1 MSSRDN
7 SEAGFGNMRRVQR
20 LGKILALAASLAAA
34 MSVRAEAL
42 QFEYVTSFGTQ
53 GSAEGQFEHVE
64 DFAFTKAGQ
73 LLVTDAAH
81 AWVQAF
87 DPKTGAFLT
96 RFGGKGETESNL
108 EKPEGIAVDGDGN
121 VFVAD
126 YTTGFIVKYDAGFK
140 HVLTFSG
147 YGPGK
152 GQNMKSE
159 FMEFLGDRLYM
170 ADAGN
175 HRVDVF
181 DVSGRFLFDLGG
193 AGLEAGQLNSPE
205 AAKIGKDGNVYV
217 ADLRNDR
224 VQVFDLEGRFLR
236 QWGRTGNG
244 DGEFKSPSGLAVDRD
259 GNVYVAEIGNDRV
272 QVFDMHG
279 TFLGK
284 WGRKGSGQ
292 GEFGNPHGVAVDKAS
307 GLIYVADTANHRVQ
321 VFRAQ
326 SATQ

>member
-1 MSSRDN
+1 M
-7 SEAGFGNMRRVQR
+7 
-20 LGKILALAASLAAA
+20 AASLIASLIVNLAAA
-34 MSVRAEAL
+34 TAARAEAL
-42 QFEYVTSFGTQ
+42 KFEHVISFGAQ
-53 GSAEGQFEHVE
+53 GTGEGQFEYVE

-73 LLVTDAAH
+73 LLVTDAGH

-87 DPKTGAFLT
+87 DPRTGAFLA
-96 RFGGKGETESNL
+96 RFGGKGEGDANL
-108 EKPEGIAVDGDGN
+108 EKPEGIAVHPDGSI
-121 VFVAD
+121 FVAD
-126 YTTGFIVKYDAGFK
+126 YTTGFIVKYDADFK
-140 HVLTFSG
+140 YVLTFSE
-147 YGPGK
+147 YGAGK

-181 DVSGRFLFDLGG
+181 DLSGRFLFHFGG
-193 AGLEAGQLNSPE
+193 SGSEPGQLNSPE
-205 AAKIGKDGNVYV
+205 AAKVGKDGNIYV

-224 VQVFDLEGRFLR
+224 VQVFDPEGHFVRM
-236 QWGRTGNG
+236 WGWTGSG
-244 DGEFKSPSGLAVDRD
+244 DGEFKSPSGLAIDRD

-272 QVFDMHG
+272 QVFDRQG

-284 WGRKGSGQ
+284 FGSKGSGQ
-292 GEFGNPHGVAVDKAS
+292 GEFGNLHGLAVDKQS

>member
-1 MSSRDN
+1 
-7 SEAGFGNMRRVQR
+7 MRHVVR
-20 LGKILALAASLAAA
+20 LARTVGLAVSLIASLAGATA
-34 MSVRAEAL
+34 VRADAL
-42 QFEYVTSFGTQ
+42 QFEHVTSFGAQ
-53 GSAEGQFEHVE
+53 GSAEGQFEYVE

-73 LLVTDAAH
+73 LLVTDAGH

-87 DPKTGAFLT
+87 DSRTGAFVA
-96 RFGGKGETESNL
+96 RFGGKGERDANL
-108 EKPEGIAVDGDGN
+108 EKPEGIAVHPDGSI
-121 VFVAD
+121 FVAD
-126 YTTGFIVKYDAGFK
+126 YTTGFIVKYDADFK
-140 HVLTFSG
+140 YVLTFSE
-147 YGPGK
+147 YGAGK

-181 DVSGRFLFDLGG
+181 DLSGRFLFHFGG
-193 AGLEAGQLNSPE
+193 SGSEPGQLNSPE
-205 AAKIGKDGNVYV
+205 AAKVGKDGNIYV

-224 VQVFDLEGRFLR
+224 VQVFDPEGHFVRM
-236 QWGRTGNG
+236 WGRTGSG
-244 DGEFKSPSGLAVDRD
+244 DGEFKSPSGLAIDRD

-272 QVFDMHG
+272 QVFDRQG

-284 WGRKGSGQ
+284 FGSKGSGQ
-292 GEFGNPHGVAVDKAS
+292 GEFGNLHGLAVDKQS

>member
-1 MSSRDN
+1 MQN
-7 SEAGFGNMRRVQR
+7 VVR
-20 LGKILALAASLAAA
+20 LGKILAMAASVAAA
-34 MSVRAEAL
+34 IVVPMAVRAEAL
-42 QFEYVTSFGTQ
+42 QFEYVASFGTQ
-53 GSAEGQFEHVE
+53 GLAEGQFEYVE
-64 DFAFTKAGQ
+64 DFAFTKAGE
-73 LLVTDAAH
+73 LLVTDAGH

-87 DPKTGAFLT
+87 NAKTGAFLA
-96 RFGGKGETESNL
+96 RFGGKGEGDANL

-126 YTTGFIVKYDAGFK
+126 YTTGFIVKYDADFK

-147 YGPGK
+147 YGAAK

-159 FMEFLGDRLYM
+159 FMEVSGDRLYM

-181 DVSGRFLFDLGG
+181 DVSGRSLFAFGG
-193 AGLEAGQLNSPE
+193 PGAEPGQLNSPE
-205 AAKIGKDGNVYV
+205 AAKIGKDGNIYV

-224 VQVFDLEGRFLR
+224 VQVFDPEGHFLR
-236 QWGRTGNG
+236 TWGKTGNG
-244 DGEFKSPSGLAVDRD
+244 EGEFKSPSGLAIDRD

-292 GEFGNPHGVAVDKAS
+292 GEFGNLHGLAVDKAS

>member
-1 MSSRDN
+1 MC
-7 SEAGFGNMRRVQR
+7 RVRR
-20 LGKILALAASLAAA
+20 LGKILALTASLAAA
-34 MSVRAEAL
+34 TAVRAEGL
-42 QFEYVTSFGTQ
+42 QFEYVTSFGGH
-53 GSAEGQFEHVE
+53 GSSEGQFEYVE

-81 AWVQAF
+81 GWVQAF

-96 RFGGKGETESNL
+96 RFGGKGETEANL
-108 EKPEGIAVDGDGN
+108 EKPEGVAVDADGN

-126 YTTGFIVKYDAGFK
+126 YTTGFIVKYDADFK
-140 HVLTFSG
+140 HVLSFSS

-159 FMEFLGDRLYM
+159 FMQFSGDRLYM

-181 DVSGRFLFDLGG
+181 DVSGRFLFDFGD
-193 AGLEAGQLNSPE
+193 AGLESGQLNSPE

-224 VQVFDLEGRFLR
+224 VQVFDPEGRFLR
-236 QWGRTGNG
+236 MWGKTGNG
-244 DGEFKSPSGLAVDRD
+244 DGELKSPSGLAIDAD

-292 GEFGNPHGVAVDKAS
+292 GEFGNLHGIAVDKAS